1 MTKLYVIIPDIT
13 SGDAFNKVLNEN
25 GISTEYK
32 YYKIAPRVIDNKI
45 TTSKQVVRD
54 LNKIFKTFSDK
65 TRSIIIACNTLQL
78 WLDDVAE
85 KYKQHVKIYT
95 TFEACNWRFQNFK
108 NKPLWI
114 GTTPLVERTTDFPTL
129 LTLKEFEAQELVQ
142 ELIWRLKKLYG
153 DDIQTAPERVKSDS
167 SDKKYQ
173 IEKIEEIK
181 KILLETFHRLRI
193 RNVIA
198 GCTELPLIFDAKDDG
213 INFIDPAQVLAEYVK
228 ASSVSILF
236 AGGTISSNQDKSGTR
251 YGGKYFDLIENLI
264 NKRYGSL
271 KKINITK
278 SKIVYSGLSEN
289 MNHKHHE
296 ELLDATKELL
306 ENKVSRI
313 IITHGTDS
321 MEQTAKFLDSK
332 LDKILEKSKSKV
344 ILTGSNK
351 HSLSKTTDV
360 WDNLYYAIN
369 VNTKKLKG
377 GVYIAFN
384 NRIIPASLVT
394 KEFYIHVQMNYVSK
408 DGKTFEKSQAVY
420 KQKVEDQ
427 ISKLAKK
434 FPKPVKKIK
443 TLEYHLNVIRESH
456 DKFLSKIENRKP
468 NAVVFTL
475 YHSGTAN
482 TKDKGVSAAE
492 LVKKLVSK
500 GIICFGATE
509 NGEPTNLHLYESSL
523 DLLNA
528 GMVPLYDMLLPVALE
543 KLGLLSLADSEYSN
557 IEIIKLMLK
566 NTVGEIDESQIIKK
580 DIKWLLE
587 NKYNSKANY

>member
-32 YYKIAPRVIDNKI
+32 YYKIAPRVIENKI

-65 TRSIIIACNTLQL
+65 TRSVIIACNTLQL

-85 KYKQHVKIYT
+85 KYKKHVKIYT
-95 TFEACNWRFQNFK
+95 TFEACEWRFQNFK

-129 LTLKEFEAQELVQ
+129 LSLKEFEAQELVQ

-153 DDIQTAPERVKSDS
+153 DDIQTAPERVKNDS
-167 SDKKYQ
+167 TDKKYQ
-173 IEKIEEIK
+173 IDKIGEIK
-181 KILLETFHRLRI
+181 KILLETFHRLKI
-193 RNVIA
+193 KNVIA
-198 GCTELPLIFDAKDDG
+198 GCTELPLIFNAKDDG

-236 AGGTISSNQDKSGTR
+236 AGGTISSNQDKNGTR

-264 NKRYGSL
+264 NKKSGSL

-289 MNHKHHE
+289 MNHEYHE
-296 ELLDATKELL
+296 EILTATKELL

-321 MEQTAKFLDSK
+321 MEQTANFLDSK
-332 LDKILEKSKSKV
+332 LKKILEKNKSKV

-351 HSLSKTTDV
+351 HSLSMTTDV

-377 GVYIAFN
+377 GVYVAFN

-394 KEFYIHVQMNYVSK
+394 KEFYIHDRMNFVSK
-408 DGKTFEKSQAVY
+408 ESKTFERSQIFY
-420 KQKVEDQ
+420 QQKVADL
-427 ISKLAKK
+427 ILKLSNK
-434 FPKPVKKIK
+434 FPEPVKKIK
-443 TLEYHLNVIRESH
+443 ILEYELNIIRENH
-456 DKFLSKIENRKP
+456 DKFLSKVERQSP
-468 NAVVFTL
+468 RAVIFKL

-482 TKDKGVSAAE
+482 TKDKKVSAAQ
-492 LVKKLVSK
+492 LVKKLVSH

-509 NGEPTNLHLYESSL
+509 TGEPTNLHSYESSI

-528 GMVPLYDMLLPVALE
+528 GMIPLYDMPLQVALE
-543 KLGLLSLADSEYSN
+543 KLRLLPAIESKHSN
-557 IEIIKLMLK
+557 KDIIQLMLK
-566 NTVGEIDESQIIKK
+566 NSVGEIDEHQIVKA
-580 DIKWLLE
+580 DIKLLLE
-587 NKYNSKANY
+587 NNYNN